1 MRGIMIKSL
10 IAPTALAA
18 ALSLTSV
25 AFAQPEGAY
34 DPPRQAVVKFADLN
48 IMSPLGAEVLNRRIE
63 VAARSAC
70 GPEPTLRDLR
80 SSRAF
85 RDCVSHAQA
94 SGAELAQRAIA
105 TTRLAA
111 AR

>member
-1 MRGIMIKSL
+1 MIKSL
-10 IAPTALAA
+10 IAPTALAMGLSLAGA
-18 ALSLTSV
+18 AL
-25 AFAQPEGAY
+25 AQPAVA
-34 DPPRQAVVKFADLN
+34 DQPRQAVVKFGDLN
-48 IMSPLGAEVLNRRIE
+48 IMNARGADVLNHRIE

-70 GPEPTLRDLR
+70 GPEPTLRDLD
-80 SSRAF
+80 SSKAF

-94 SGAELAQRAIA
+94 SGAKMAQRAIA